1 MPSACVKEPI
11 NEVGKNAISL
21 VLTNSHCGG
30 AVFVHVEQKS
40 PWLYPYF
47 YLCPI
52 ALWTSLQPENTSTT
66 EMNMDWKFLQIY
78 TPYIF
83 MELKEPLNWLKRKN
97 KRDRRKLKRNCKT
110 LSKVKC
116 IQIYCKKCLILDVS
130 AIERC
135 PLHGGFVM
143 RVWPSFYPFLR
154 KVSVVERCPQ

>member
-1 MPSACVKEPI
+1 MLFLWFLLILTVEEQWLSMWNRNLHDCI
-11 NEVGKNAISL
+11 HISI
-21 VLTNSHCGG
+21 
-30 AVFVHVEQKS
+30 
-40 PWLYPYF
+40 
-47 YLCPI
+47 CPI

-143 RVWPSFYPFLR
+143 RV
-154 KVSVVERCPQ
+154 